1 MILWEHYSMKETIY
15 FSFITIV
22 TKIEIEYFKYLYLF
36 ISNVYLYN
44 LFCYICLNKNAF
56 IKFKL

>member
-22 TKIEIEYFKYLYLF
+22 TKIEIEYFKYLYLM
-36 ISNVYLYN
+36 
-44 LFCYICLNKNAF
+44 YIYTIYFA
-56 IKFKL
+56 IYA